1 MEFLNNITKN
11 TLILCNSAL
20 KKEIN
25 KTKKLL
31 PIKILSKE
39 DFKKNYF
46 FDYNENA
53 ILYLINKYM
62 INYDI
67 AKMYIE
73 NLYIIENKDYNHHK
87 LDYLTM
93 IKKELDDNNL
103 LIYNDNFKE
112 YLSKVDIITCNI
124 NIDNDIKRILK
135 KYNYKEIN
143 INNKKYDHSVYVFNT
158 MEEEINYV
166 AKEIAK
172 LIDNGINPNNIKLLN
187 VDNTYY
193 NTIERIFNC
202 YNLKAAIKYKR
213 KLTSYSITKEFI
225 KLYKDNDINTI
236 LEKID
241 KDNEIYNEIIKVVNT
256 YQYYNNK
263 ELIIYKLDNTY
274 ITIDDY
280 ENTIELIDY
289 LDYIP
294 KDNNYYFL
302 LGFNETIIP
311 KYYKDID
318 YITDNIKEIL
328 ELKTTKELN
337 EELTSTILNNLNST
351 KNLTIT
357 YKLKDNTST
366 YYPSPLI
373 KYFKTENI
381 DIDYTISYSKKYNEI
396 SLAKEY
402 DNYLKYGNISNL
414 FKILNNNYQINYNSY
429 TNKYN
434 KIDTNI
440 DKLYLSYSKIK
451 TYKECS
457 FKYYISNIL
466 KLDIY
471 EENFAANIG
480 SMVHFVMENCLS
492 NNNEEVD
499 YYIDEYLKDKVLTNK
514 ELFFIE
520 KYKKEIKELLNQTK
534 LEKTY
539 SKLNKAMY
547 EKRIDIKY
555 DEDTNFIGIIDKILY
570 CEDKLNTYIA
580 LIDYKTGYDD
590 ISLKY
595 LSEGINIQLPI
606 YLYLVS
612 KLAFKNPIYVG
623 FYLQKFNINNKDY
636 RLEGYS
642 NSDKEILSYIDNNY
656 DNSKIIKGLKTLKD
670 GSFSKTSKV
679 LSSNDIKDII
689 DKVDNIIKDII
700 SNIKDNNFDINPKV
714 IDNKCIACE
723 YCKYNDIC
731 FKTKEDEKII
741 TWEGDEDEVYN

>member
-1 MEFLNNITKN
+1 MDFLNNIKN
-11 TLILCNSAL
+11 NILIICTNEV

-25 KTKKLL
+25 KINKLL
-31 PIKILSKE
+31 PIKTLTIE
-39 DFKKNYF
+39 EFKKNYF
-46 FDYNENA
+46 FDYNENT

-67 AKMYIE
+67 AKIYIE
-73 NLYIIENKDYNHHK
+73 NLYYIENKDYKHHK

-93 IKKELDDNNL
+93 IKKELENNNL

-112 YLSKVDIITCNI
+112 YLSKVDIITYNI
-124 NIDNDIKRILK
+124 NIDNDIKRILT

-143 INNKKYDHSVYVFNT
+143 TNNKKYNHPVYVFNT
-158 MEEEINYV
+158 IEEEINYI
-166 AKEIAK
+166 ATEIAA
-172 LIDNGINPNNIKLLN
+172 LIDKGINTNNIKLLN
-187 VDNTYY
+187 VDNSYY
-193 NTIERIFNC
+193 NTIERIFTC

-225 KLYKDNDINTI
+225 KLYRDNDINTS
-236 LEKID
+236 LD
-241 KDNEIYNEIIKVVNT
+241 KLDKENVIYNEIIKVINK
-256 YQYYNNK
+256 YQFYNSK

-274 ITIDDY
+274 ITTDNY
-280 ENTIELIDY
+280 ENTIELVDY

-302 LGFNETIIP
+302 IGFNETIIP
-311 KYYKDID
+311 KYYKDIE
-318 YITDNIKEIL
+318 YLTDNIKEIL
-328 ELKTTKELN
+328 GLKTTKELN
-337 EELTSTILNNLNST
+337 EELTNTIINNLNST

-357 YKLKDNTST
+357 YKLKDNTNS

-373 KYFKTENI
+373 KHFNAKEI
-381 DIDYTISYSKKYNEI
+381 DIDYTKSYSKTYNEI
-396 SLAKEY
+396 LLAKEY
-402 DNYLKYGNISNL
+402 YNYLKYGTISNL

-434 KIDTNI
+434 KIDANL

-451 TYKECS
+451 TYNECS

-471 EENFAANIG
+471 EENFAATIG
-480 SMVHFVMENCLS
+480 SMVHYVMEKCLS

-499 YYIDEYLKDKVLTNK
+499 YYINEFLKDKTLTNK
-514 ELFFIE
+514 EQFFIE

-539 SKLNKAMY
+539 SKLDQAMY

-555 DEDTNFIGIIDKILY
+555 DENTNFIGIIDKILY

-580 LIDYKTGYDD
+580 LIDYKTGSDD

-595 LSEGINIQLPI
+595 LNEGINIQLPI

-612 KLAFKNPIYVG
+612 KLAFKNPIYTG

-679 LSSNDIKDII
+679 LSTSDIKDII
-689 DKVDNIIKDII
+689 DKVDNIIKNII
-700 SNIKDNNFDINPKV
+700 NNIRNNNFEINPKV

-741 TWEGDEDEVYN
+741 VLEGDEDEVYS